1 MSNHENGLLEDPF
14 SMQFKLP
21 DLLLDDAV
29 RGLHLRIEKEW
40 DSLQQ
45 SACQMAAG
53 RALWRHVINDP
64 FADVLAGETYLRS
77 LHEKIKKDCMNNAR
91 EISGVILAVRTL
103 WFDSKLE
110 AVINSFD
117 GGAAQVVFLGAG
129 W

>member
-1 MSNHENGLLEDPF
+1 ME
-14 SMQFKLP
+14 FKIP
-21 DLLLDDAV
+21 DLLLDDTV
-29 RGLHLRIEKEW
+29 RGLHLSIEKEW

-45 SACQMAAG
+45 SACQTAAG
-53 RALWRHVINDP
+53 RAMWKHVINDP

-77 LHEKIKKDCMNNAR
+77 LHEKIKKDCTNNAR

-110 AVINSFD
+110 AVIDSFN
-117 GGAAQVVFLGAG
+117 GGAAQVVILGAG